1 MLTLSFR
8 STLVMLALAAA
19 MSSLPA
25 TTAAEDAFG
34 LENVVPISEAEG
46 NQVRGLSSATQTFG
60 VSFLSGILF
69 DPDTSSTARAHS
81 LETTAS
87 IDTVE
92 FYGSSVPRDA
102 QVTWQRAVT
111 LDFGLTINDFQA
123 IMSGTIGSQGFAAT
137 PW

>member
-1 MLTLSFR
+1 MLNFPLR
-8 STLVMLALAAA
+8 STLLLVALSAT
-19 MSSLPA
+19 MPS
-25 TTAAEDAFG
+25 TTANAADDAFG
-34 LENVVPISEAEG
+34 LANVTPISDAEG
-46 NQVRGLSSATQTFG
+46 SQVRGLSSATQTFG

-87 IDTVE
+87 IDNVE

-102 QVTWQRAVT
+102 QVTWERVVT
-111 LDFGLTINDFQA
+111 LDFGLNINDFQA